1 MNSNQNNFLG
11 IREIAQIAKV
21 STATVSR
28 VINHPE
34 QCSPKTREKVEKIIK
49 KYNYIPNEAIK
60 NIFSKT
66 SNTIAIFI
74 HDIQNPFYTQ
84 LIMEMNNLCFN
95 NHYTLL
101 ICDTENNTEKE
112 QEYLKFC
119 LAKRCE
125 GLILTEGLSIDL
137 FKDLSIPFV
146 FLDRYNSPNHSF
158 VTSDNYD
165 SVRKVVNYLYNLGHR
180 KIAFVGPLED
190 YCSVKPRYQGYIDE
204 LTEKHLP
211 VLPEYIYRK
220 AHNFNAKLGKNALQY
235 FLSLSDMPTAVVCA
249 NDMIALGLINEA
261 RNMNIEIPEKLSIC
275 GFDHTLDDFMHVPLT
290 TVEQDIPKL
299 AEALFHAVTVSSDKP
314 TQTIIKTKFIPGHT
328 CAKPFV
334 SEN

>member
-1 MNSNQNNFLG
+1 MNSNQNNFVG
-11 IREIAQIAKV
+11 IREIAQIANV

-49 KYNYIPNEAIK
+49 EYNYIPNETIK

-66 SNTIAIFI
+66 SNTIAVFI
-74 HDIQNPFYTQ
+74 YDIQNPFYTQ
-84 LIMEMNNLCFN
+84 LIMELNTLCFN

-112 QEYLKFC
+112 QAYLKFC
-119 LAKRCE
+119 IAKRCE
-125 GLILTEGLSIDL
+125 GLILTEGFSNDL
-137 FKDLSIPFV
+137 FKELSIPFV
-146 FLDRYNSPNHSF
+146 FLDRYNYPENSF
-158 VTSDNYD
+158 VTSDNYE

-180 KIAFVGPLED
+180 KIAFVGPEGN

-204 LTEKHLP
+204 LTEKQLNI
-211 VLPEYIYRK
+211 LPEYIYRK
-220 AHNFNAKLGKNALQY
+220 DHRLDTKLGKNALQH
-235 FLSLSDMPTAVVCA
+235 FLSLPDMPTAVVCA

-261 RNMNIEIPEKLSIC
+261 KVMNIEIPEKLSIC

-299 AEALFHAVTVSSDKP
+299 AEALFHAVTTPSDQP

-328 CAKPFV
+328 CAKP
-334 SEN
+334 EEK